1 MLLQGWSSQTP
12 TLGWEAKPRVPA
24 RLLMEQANP
33 MAGLSTPEP
42 GTGSGRPGAEREAQ
56 QGLKGHFHL
65 TVVERQ
71 ATFPWTPPPSSRF
84 LQEPQRA
91 SPQSSL
97 SLGSR
102 APPPSCSPKAAKTS
116 PGSGG
121 TGGSHQDAPGA
132 ETEHSRTEHR
142 QQHQLPPVWSSVV
155 TGLRDFPSCC
165 RVLCS

>member
-42 GTGSGRPGAEREAQ
+42 GTGSDRPGAEREAQ

-65 TVVERQ
+65 TVVECQ
-71 ATFPWTPPPSSRF
+71 AFLGLLHHRADSSRSHK
-84 LQEPQRA
+84 EHP
-91 SPQSSL
+91 PQSSL

-102 APPPSCSPKAAKTS
+102 APPSFLLTKGCQKLRQALEGREGVTRRLLEQRLSTAELSTGNSTSSP
-116 PGSGG
+116 
-121 TGGSHQDAPGA
+121 QYGA
-132 ETEHSRTEHR
+132 
-142 QQHQLPPVWSSVV
+142 L
-155 TGLRDFPSCC
+155 
-165 RVLCS
+165 